1 MFAAADERDFDQWRV
16 NSMNSFPKD
25 TLVGIQKHLEEEK
38 RRLTTRIGELSS
50 QDPFHDPDRTN
61 DNAASDMEASEE
73 SNHDRV
79 AALVDELKLKLA
91 EVDAAVGRIQ
101 SGNYGFC
108 TTCGNMID
116 TDRLAIYP
124 TATLCLTCESKRK

>member
-1 MFAAADERDFDQWRV
+1 
-16 NSMNSFPKD
+16 MNSFPKD
-25 TLVGIQKHLEEEK
+25 TLTQIQQHLEEEK
-38 RRLTTRIGELSS
+38 KRLTTRVSELSS

-79 AALVDELKLKLA
+79 AALVDELKLKLT
-91 EVDAAVGRIQ
+91 EVDAAIARIQ
-101 SGNYGFC
+101 NGNYGFC
-108 TTCGNMID
+108 ASCRTMID

-124 TATLCLTCESKRK
+124 TATLCLSCETKKKK